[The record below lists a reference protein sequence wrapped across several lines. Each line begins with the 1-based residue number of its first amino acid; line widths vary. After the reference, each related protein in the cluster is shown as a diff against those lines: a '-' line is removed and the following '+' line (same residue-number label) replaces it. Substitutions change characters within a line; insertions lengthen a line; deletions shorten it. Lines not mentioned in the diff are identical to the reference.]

1 MTSTFTSADMILQ
14 KKNNKIMSGGYSINS
29 LLMQKNLAPIALQ
42 GALQGALQTGGK
54 GTNNKGTNKL
64 DQLFDN
70 LAVPAGLL
78 FIQPPNKQI
87 NTTKNYS
94 TTIGDAIPSKLYDKL
109 LDIVD
114 KKKRL
119 HFGNKTIR
127 ARPKPGAGP
136 GAKPG
141 AKPGAGAKAKPGA
154 GAKPKPGAGPGAKAK
169 PGAKNRT
176 RKAKK

>member
-42 GALQGALQTGGK
+42 SALQTGGKGTNNKGTNNKGTNNKGTNNKGTNKK

-127 ARPKPGAGP
+127 AKPGAQ
-136 GAKPG
+136 
-141 AKPGAGAKAKPGA
+141 
-154 GAKPKPGAGPGAKAK
+154 AK